1 MPFQLFLLIN
11 IWANFWKNSTDRGV
25 NKSSKIRRTCFV
37 SSNFFSIR
45 MWVFSRWRMDKIWR
59 QNSCLIFNVVPHLN
73 FWSLPFWSIHRWEG
87 KVAYLFL
94 MNPRRFKYRAWDL
107 GKPMIPHYFGLFSLK
122 PQGTAEEARLKKSRD
137 SFDNE
142 PLPTS
147 AIDLHSNDST
157 VASCP
162 KWLLTA
168 LVVLTTWKFLGLQV
182 VRTQHCRTFFS
193 TPWCDVVN
201 VC

>member
-87 KVAYLFL
+87 KVAHLFL
-94 MNPRRFKYRAWDL
+94 MNPRRFKTWAWDL
-107 GKPMIPHYFGLFSLK
+107 GKPVILHNFGLFSLK
-122 PQGTAEEARLKKSRD
+122 PQGTAEEARMKKVG
-137 SFDNE
+137 
-142 PLPTS
+142 T
-147 AIDLHSNDST
+147 
-157 VASCP
+157 
-162 KWLLTA
+162 
-168 LVVLTTWKFLGLQV
+168 VLTTNRCQPQQSIYIPMITLWQAVPSDFLQ
-182 VRTQHCRTFFS
+182 
-193 TPWCDVVN
+193 P
-201 VC
+201 